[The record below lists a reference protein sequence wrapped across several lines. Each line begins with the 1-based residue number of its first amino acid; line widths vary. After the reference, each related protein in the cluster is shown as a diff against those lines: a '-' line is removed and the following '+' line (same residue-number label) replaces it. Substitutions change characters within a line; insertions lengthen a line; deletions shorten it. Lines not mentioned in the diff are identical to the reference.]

1 MIFAVNDAL
10 EKKLLEGGELKAQ
23 LEAELQDKLK
33 KMEKEFENSVVKAA
47 GKHCCKTRN
56 RFRSLKHVQLCG
68 IQNIGLLDTL
78 THLDMLFVNWY

>member
-1 MIFAVNDAL
+1 MYCDFIVNDAL

-47 GKHCCKTRN
+47 GERCCKTRD
-56 RFRSLKHVQLCG
+56 QLFFALSKACTVMWHK
-68 IQNIGLLDTL
+68 IWLIIYL
-78 THLDMLFVNWY
+78 YAS